1 MIRLFVI
8 EDHSIIVDGLKH
20 RFRHLTDKIIVAG
33 WSDSIQHLVSNI
45 PEDSFDIIILDLW
58 LPGTDPIEN
67 LSAIKRRFP
76 NKPVVI
82 YTNERSTYWIKIM
95 MEQGVKAYLI
105 KDIDSKELKAALEKV
120 HQGKTII
127 SGFFSDLP
135 PSFKK
140 NEFLFQKYYL
150 KPSEHSIVFQIS
162 MGESLK
168 NIADQ
173 RSMTVSAVEKVVKA
187 IRKRMDV
194 KTNPELIRVLIE
206 QKLL

>member
-33 WSDSIQHLVSNI
+33 WSDSIQHLVSNV

-58 LPGTDPIEN
+58 LPATDPIEN
-67 LSAIKRRFP
+67 LSVIKQRFP
-76 NKPVVI
+76 SKPVVI
-82 YTNERSTYWIKIM
+82 FTNERSTYWIKIM
-95 MEQGVKAYLI
+95 MEQGVKAFLM
-105 KDIDSKELKAALEKV
+105 KDIDSREIKAALEKV
-120 HQGKTII
+120 HQGKTITP
-127 SGFFSDLP
+127 GFFSDLP

-150 KPSEHSIVFQIS
+150 KPSEQSIVFQIS

-168 NIADQ
+168 NIADK
-173 RSMTVSAVEKVVKA
+173 RYMTVSAIEKILKT
-187 IRKRMDV
+187 IRKRMGV
-194 KTNPELIRVLIE
+194 KNNPELIRVLLE